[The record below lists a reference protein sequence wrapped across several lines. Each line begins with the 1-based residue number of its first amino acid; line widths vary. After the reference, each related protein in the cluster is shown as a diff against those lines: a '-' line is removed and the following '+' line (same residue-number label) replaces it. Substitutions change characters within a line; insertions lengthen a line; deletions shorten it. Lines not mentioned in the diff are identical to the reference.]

1 MADIVLS
8 RISKRYGRHVT
19 VDDVSLDIA
28 QGELVALVGPS
39 GCGKTTT
46 LRMIAGLTEVS
57 SGRILFSGRDVSDLP
72 TYRRNTGMVFQGYAL
87 FPHMTVADNI
97 AFGLQ
102 MRGVRGGEATRR
114 VAEALEMVR
123 LAPYADRLPR
133 ELSGGQQQRVALAR
147 AFAIK
152 PDALLLDEP
161 LSALD
166 AKLRQQV
173 RSEIRRLQRSLDL
186 TTIFV
191 THDQEEAVSMA
202 DRIVVMN
209 GGRIEQT
216 GTPQEVYE
224 KPATRFVAEF
234 VGLSNF
240 IAGTVEGPGRFRAS
254 GGTLLQFCHDG
265 LVSSRGHL
273 VVRPEKIDVGGKR
286 EGLAN
291 SLSGEIDSIVFLG
304 PLTEICVRL
313 PGGERITAH
322 RQNRRNEGGEA
333 LCLGQKATVTWAAE
347 SGFVLADG

>member
-8 RISKRYGRHVT
+8 RVSKKYGRHVT
-19 VDDVSLDIA
+19 VDDVSLEIA

-46 LRMIAGLTEVS
+46 LRMVAGLTEAS
-57 SGRILFSGRDVSDLP
+57 SGRILFGGRDVSSLP

-102 MRGVRGGEATRR
+102 MRGVRAGEAARR

-123 LAPYADRLPR
+123 LAPYADRFPR

-147 AFAIK
+147 AFAFK

-173 RSEIRRLQRSLDL
+173 RSEIRRLQQSLGL

-209 GGRIEQT
+209 GGRIEQA

-234 VGLSNF
+234 VGLSNL
-240 IAGTVEGPGRFRAS
+240 IPGTVEGAGRFRTS
-254 GGTLLQFCHDG
+254 QGTVLQFCDDG
-265 LVSSRGHL
+265 VVSSRGHL
-273 VVRPEKIDVGGKR
+273 VVRPEKIEIGGQA
-286 EGLAN
+286 EGHLN

-322 RQNRRNEGGEA
+322 RQNRRTGGAQA
-333 LCLGQKATVTWAAE
+333 LRLGQKTTVAWAPE